1 MRPYADIPSRRI
13 LQIMADA
20 LAILAIALFI
30 RIGMWVHDRIAAFA
44 VWGARVEGAGETLSD
59 SLTNIGDT
67 LSGVPLIGG
76 LIASP
81 FSNASNAAG
90 ELQQVG
96 AEMQAQISSLALTVG
111 LAVAVS
117 PILVV
122 LLLWL
127 VPRLR
132 FAVRAARVH
141 KVASTPA
148 GLDLLALRALA
159 SAPIQ
164 DLQRISPHVA
174 EAWRVRDPAT
184 IRALAGLALEQ
195 SGVKVPLAVNSA
207 GKEMVVAP
215 KPKAKTTRPRKPAST
230 AVPKTTD

>member
-1 MRPYADIPSRRI
+1 
-13 LQIMADA
+13 MADA

-44 VWGARVEGAGETLSD
+44 IWGARIEGAGETLSN
-59 SLTNIGDT
+59 SLTSIGDT
-67 LSGVPLIGG
+67 LSSIPLIGT

-81 FSNASNAAG
+81 FGSASNAAG

-96 AEMQAQISSLALTVG
+96 AEMQSQISSFALTVG
-111 LAVAVS
+111 LMVAIS
-117 PILVV
+117 PIIVILLV
-122 LLLWL
+122 WL

-184 IRALAGLALEQ
+184 IRALAALSLEQ
-195 SGVKVPLAVNSA
+195 SGVKVPLAVNNA
-207 GKEMVVAP
+207 GKEMVVATPPSKKSAVTKTSKSKSP
-215 KPKAKTTRPRKPAST
+215 KST
-230 AVPKTTD
+230 A